1 MSDYIVPVGASLL
14 PHVGGFLGGY
24 VTKNNIKTW
33 YEVSRYFNKEKQ
45 RLTHEQFQ
53 NTIRKIIANR
63 GKNDTL

>member
-33 YEVSRYFNKEKQ
+33 YEVSRYFCQQHDATSRNQ
-45 RLTHEQFQ
+45 QH
-53 NTIRKIIANR
+53 
-63 GKNDTL
+63 TL